1 MGRFYTL
8 EGMHSD
14 FLDVVYACVCGV
26 MSVSVRGSVVYVGDE
41 GGVHVYNHNFGLT
54 GPFYCIPSNKT
65 F

>member
-26 MSVSVRGSVVYVGDE
+26 MSVSVSVRESVVYVGDE
-41 GGVHVYNHNFGLT
+41 GGVHV
-54 GPFYCIPSNKT
+54 
-65 F
+65 

>member
-26 MSVSVRGSVVYVGDE
+26 MSVSVRESVMHVGE
-41 GGVHVYNHNFGLT
+41 GGVHNKIKNNHNFGLRT
-54 GPFYCIPSNKT
+54 LLIHTLK
-65 F
+65 